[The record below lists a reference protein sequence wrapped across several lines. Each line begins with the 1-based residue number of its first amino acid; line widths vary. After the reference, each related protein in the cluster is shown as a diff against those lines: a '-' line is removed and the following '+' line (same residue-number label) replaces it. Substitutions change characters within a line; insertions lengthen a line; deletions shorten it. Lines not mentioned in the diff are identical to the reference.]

1 MIEIQNLT
9 KKYKSVTAV
18 DDLSFRAESGLV
30 TGFLGP
36 NGAGKSTTMRMM
48 VGLDRPTS
56 GWARIDGREL
66 RDFAAPLRTVG
77 VLLSADA
84 APAQMSA
91 LRHLRWLAR
100 ASAIPLRRAEE
111 VLDVVGLSGAVDRRI
126 GSMSLGMRQR
136 VGIAAALLG
145 DPGPLILDEPI
156 NGLDPDGVLWI
167 RTLLKQLAAEGRT
180 VLVSSHLM
188 FEMQETADRVVVIG
202 RGRLVAEMSIADL
215 QTQVEAVP
223 VRVRTTHPDRV
234 VAELH
239 RRRRAVTVESL
250 DGGAVRIL
258 GASGDEVGE
267 AAFTAGSPVFELTP
281 ERESLEDV
289 YMKLTHDATDYRA
302 TTDERAG
309 ADR

>member
-9 KKYKSVTAV
+9 KTFRGFTAV

-66 RDFAAPLRTVG
+66 REFSSPLRTVG

-91 LRHLRWLAR
+91 LNHLRWLAR
-100 ASAIPLRRAEE
+100 AGMIPLERAEE
-111 VLDVVGLSGAVDRRI
+111 VLDVVGLGDAVDRKI

-145 DPGPLILDEPI
+145 DPGTLILDEPI
-156 NGLDPDGVLWI
+156 NGLDPDGVLWV
-167 RTLLKQLAAEGRT
+167 RTLLRKLAAEGRT

-202 RGRLVAEMSIADL
+202 RGKLVAEMSIDDL
-215 QTQVEAVP
+215 ETQVNAVP
-223 VRVRTTHPDRV
+223 VRVRTANPDQV

-239 RRRRAVTVESL
+239 RRRSAITVERL
-250 DGGAVRIL
+250 EGGAIRIV
-258 GASGDEVGE
+258 GASGDEIGS
-267 AAFTAGSPVFELTP
+267 AAFDIGSPIFELTP

-289 YMKLTHDATDYRA
+289 YMKLTHDSTDYRA
-302 TTDERAG
+302 TTDDRVG
-309 ADR
+309 AVR